1 MAKKETIKAENNK
14 THFDAM
20 RARRKRLKQ
29 SSTSYLVSLNGI
41 KTYWSTNRNGTWLT
55 DLWEKRNEK
64 KNHLKKTFVYILTSS
79 VNIVNLFERNI
90 SKQDTIFRIEIPV
103 EKRYYR
109 F

>member
-41 KTYWSTNRNGTWLT
+41 KTYWSTNRNETWFT
-55 DLWEKRNEK
+55 ELWEKRNEK
-64 KNHLKKTFVYILTSS
+64 NFQESFKEDFRVYPYTFRQYC
-79 VNIVNLFERNI
+79 
-90 SKQDTIFRIEIPV
+90 
-103 EKRYYR
+103 
-109 F
+109 